1 MKWMTVQEYADYEG
15 ISLAAAYK
23 RIKEDRANH
32 EKRFGKLVVRPK
44 NKKLKAA

>member
-23 RIKEDRANH
+23 RIKEERAKS
-32 EKRFGKLVVRPK
+32 EKKFGKLVVFPKKK
-44 NKKLKAA
+44 NKVV